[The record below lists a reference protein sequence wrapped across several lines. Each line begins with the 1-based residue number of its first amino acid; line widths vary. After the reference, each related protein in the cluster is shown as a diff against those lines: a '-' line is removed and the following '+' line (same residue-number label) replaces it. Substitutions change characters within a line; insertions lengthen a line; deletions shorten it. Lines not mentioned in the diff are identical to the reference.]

1 MTQDNVNNTEP
12 ATEPKICPI
21 LNSPCIEGK
30 CALSREFKQS
40 TGGILKTF
48 SMCAFNAT
56 NLILSE
62 LNQKITAPPQKFI
75 GKYPLTYSRKIK

>member
-12 ATEPKICPI
+12 VKEPKICPI

-62 LNQKITAPPQKFI
+62 LNQKTIAPQQKFI
-75 GKYPLTYSRKIK
+75 NIPPNPQR